1 MLLEALEKI
10 TGIFVVVYDGQH
22 ALKFTLGRAQEVVG
36 PGVRFKWPIF
46 QAYRVEETKDT
57 TIELEPQTIQLR
69 DDLVYE
75 VGARAVYQIV
85 DLRKALIEVD
95 NLVTGLR
102 NRMVLA
108 VQRVVKVQ
116 DRESIRDLPTMVA
129 AVRQELRPVEEQWG
143 IAIREFGFST
153 FSPTPETLEITQL
166 GKLAQEKLALYQ
178 RFRRELGLSEEAAVA
193 LISGA
198 VIAVRGAPPEPPPPA
213 PPQAE
218 RAAQQ
223 AAGGTKAQPSGGPS
237 ADTSEKSS
245 QPKPSS

>member
-1 MLLEALEKI
+1 
-10 TGIFVVVYDGQH
+10 
-22 ALKFTLGRAQEVVG
+22 
-36 PGVRFKWPIF
+36 
-46 QAYRVEETKDT
+46 
-57 TIELEPQTIQLR
+57 
-69 DDLVYE
+69 VYE